1 MKFIKTRPVK
11 NPTRGTDQSAGIDFF
26 VPDDFE
32 NHLLYPNCQVNIPS
46 GIKVK
51 IPSCTALIAFNKSGI
66 ATKNQLQVGACVV
79 DSDYQGE
86 VHLNLYNRGTEP
98 ALIRAGMKLTQF
110 VLVPVIFTELVEL
123 ENEQDL
129 YNGVLT
135 ERGEG
140 AFGSTN
146 K

>member
-1 MKFIKTRPVK
+1 MKFIKIRPVK
-11 NPTRGTDQSAGIDFF
+11 SPTRGTDQSAGIDFF

-51 IPSCTALIAFNKSGI
+51 IPHSTALIAFNKSGV

-79 DSDYQGE
+79 DEDYQGE

-98 ALIRAGMKLTQF
+98 VLITPGMKITQF
-110 VLVPVIFTELVEL
+110 VLVPVIYTSIVEAA
-123 ENEQDL
+123 NEQEL
-129 YNGVLT
+129 YNGVIT